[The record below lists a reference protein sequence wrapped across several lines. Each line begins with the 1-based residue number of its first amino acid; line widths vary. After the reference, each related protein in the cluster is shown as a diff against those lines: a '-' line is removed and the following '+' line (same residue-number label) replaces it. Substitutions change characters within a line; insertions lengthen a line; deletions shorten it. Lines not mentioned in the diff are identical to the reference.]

1 MDIIRF
7 AFGSADRS
15 KGAAINFFLLLDIQI
30 WLLRGQELLG
40 LLRLLI
46 FCSCKIFTKRDLT
59 FFLFLFMYLCFMFLM
74 HLVVRGER
82 EGRQVE
88 RGVVLYLEG
97 VGACVLC

>member
-1 MDIIRF
+1 
-7 AFGSADRS
+7 
-15 KGAAINFFLLLDIQI
+15 
-30 WLLRGQELLG
+30 
-40 LLRLLI
+40 
-46 FCSCKIFTKRDLT
+46 
-59 FFLFLFMYLCFMFLM
+59 MYLCFMFLM